1 MKTNNKCRTKGL
13 LKASFCFALLLIAFL
28 LPNKSFGAAEQG
40 YKYLS
45 DEDINPTSVRVGW
58 DAFRKDEVN
67 GGGEISVKIE
77 GAYYSFD
84 RGLWAH
90 ASSTIVYDLRAYDYD
105 YFTAYIGLNQTAASS
120 SNGVIFRIYTSTDG
134 TNWNIKYNEA
144 SEGNPSKVSKPGEN
158 ATFVKIDIK
167 NEKYL
172 KLEADSNGGNG
183 SDHSVYADAKLIKEG
198 YKEPG
203 EELVPSIENL
213 DQEIKTKYANADLE
227 TNSEY
232 ELTLLKRELID
243 RAGNYALKR
252 FLSTSKE
259 NEATFRWLTS
269 NVDNLRLYLLGGT
282 PDGGSYFNSLTQL
295 SRLYNEYSND
305 FTNSEKIVNDWC
317 PTNMT
322 KGDLYK
328 KMAISLSLTH
338 TQNVGLWMQAG
349 ATENKSDALRRYA
362 IYKYMYENGMLNTG
376 LVGNWDIT
384 KWFEALQVEEMRFV
398 MNNLIDDEEILWLNT
413 YVQDRLN
420 QYKQG
425 KYLTPHPYIAYVWPN
440 YGDARYYD
448 ESNKDYFNELFSVN
462 KTDANSGK
470 ELVDEN
476 EQKTGKV
483 GLFDTEFTIPGGKNN
498 STYTIKVTRGTSNY
512 KLYKVWMNFRNKFGT
527 GCVCGGIS
535 KSGSNIRATH
545 GIPATVIGQPGHAAL
560 LYYTKDSQGRG
571 YWNIDN
577 DVSGWTLSEKG
588 ERMLLGWGNASY
600 SRGYSVVYM
609 ALSQEA
615 INDFTN
621 FVKCEEL
628 VYLAKVYARDA
639 VKQEEIYRKAL
650 EIQPINIDAWVGL
663 INAYNSNEN
672 KTENAYYDL
681 AEELAESLKY
691 FPLPMQHLTNL
702 IKPKLTSVEN
712 SYRFTLLQTRILT
725 EGSQTPNNTEDN
737 YYVYQPSLTRLE
749 ANYLL
754 GKLDK
759 TIATFSF
766 DGEDAGYIKL
776 ASRFDGSDVRWDYC
790 LKGKDEAI
798 KGADESRWKEVI
810 PGEEGNKCKL
820 SNEEIA
826 SITAE
831 NDIYVHIVGVNYSE
845 NNLYKID
852 ITEQSSPN
860 NLYANDWENKVIGAT
875 EAVEWRY
882 TQNDEWTSYGV
893 DSPDLTGNKTIQVRL
908 SATGTKLAS
917 PASELYTFTEDNQP
931 DTRKYIPIEHLSI
944 HSYSTQSTDNNRPYF
959 APNAIDGNITTM
971 WHTDFSQNVLQ
982 QPTKPFIAIE
992 LDEPRNISALEFVQG
1007 KWRDADPV
1015 YIKNAIIY
1023 VSNDGETWIEAGR
1036 TENCEQ
1042 NLEFKSVEFS
1052 ESVYG
1057 KYIKFEMDT
1066 YNMFSSVAMVN
1077 LFEDKTKVTYA
1088 HFSFNGENAGK
1099 IVLVDEFK
1107 GTNWEYSL
1115 DGGETWKQGTGD
1127 SHELT
1132 ETELLQINAN
1142 DSIKLRINGKEST
1155 ITIKEQEAP
1164 TISAYLNDL
1173 ENRLIGI
1180 SNIDNLEWKI
1190 EGTAKW
1196 TSYSEKEPVVLG
1208 DKKLLVRK
1216 KAAGTL
1222 MPSDAVEFTFT
1233 ADNQLDSAKYVSVK
1247 HLSIESFSNTTP
1259 NRGEPATN
1267 AIDALPTTMWHT
1279 SRTTTTMKDPR
1290 WIVIEL
1296 DETRYISKIEYV
1308 RKAAYAYGIL
1318 KNGIISVSMDG
1329 ENWEV
1334 AHTIENLYNPT
1345 TPAELI
1351 ASENSKDI
1359 VFAAPK
1365 QAKYI
1370 KIECTESCDYVHGN
1384 RNGVPMDYFF
1394 SAAMFNIFEDITK
1407 IERPIASIEYSTEE
1421 LTNGDVTATLVN
1433 ENMDIT
1439 VTNNNG
1445 SRTYT
1450 FTENGEFTFEFVNSK
1465 GIKGTATATVDWIC
1479 KTLPTPSIT
1488 YTPNTLTNKD
1498 VTAAVTFDRDNVKI
1512 LNEAGE
1518 TIQTITTGNAYTYT
1532 FTENGKHEIR
1542 FEGPYGNRG
1551 LAELIVNWIDKTAPV
1566 ATINYSAEYDT
1577 NQDIIATITFDK
1589 ENVKIIDDAGN
1600 EIVNGNTHTFTENG
1614 SFTFK
1619 FKDEAGNTGT
1629 ATATVNNI
1637 NKNLPKP
1644 TINYDITELTNQNVI
1659 ATVTFD
1665 TPNVTITNNNG
1676 SNTYTF
1682 IENDTFTF
1690 EFEDEAGNTGI
1701 VIADVNWIDKKAPV
1715 GTITYDIEN
1724 KLTNQDVTAKITFNK
1739 ENVRIL
1745 NNNGSDTYKFEL
1757 NDTFTFR
1764 FVDQVGNEGTAT
1776 AEVEWI
1782 DKAVPVPT
1790 ITYDINEITNK
1801 DVTATITFNKQGV
1814 IIVNDRDEE
1823 IENGDTYVF
1832 TENGTHEFKFRGPA
1846 GNTGTAIADVTW
1858 IDKTP
1863 PAAIITYDI
1872 NESTNRDVTATVT
1885 FDEGGVTIVN
1895 NGGNNTYTFTENGR
1909 YTFNYV
1915 GPLGNEGTAEANVT
1929 WIDKTAPTAGINY
1942 STEALTN
1949 KDVTV
1954 TLVNASEPITIT
1966 NNNGSNAYTFT
1977 ENGIF
1982 TFEFVD
1988 RVGNKGTATATVNNI
2003 DKDIPVATIT
2013 YSTEEPTKDSVIA
2026 TITFDKENVT
2036 VIGGNTHT
2044 FTKNGTFTFE
2054 FEDAAG
2060 NKGTAVASVNWIEK
2074 DPDDPDDPFIPGD
2087 IDGDGEITI
2096 NDVALMKLHLVE
2108 ILELPEDRLEV
2119 ADMNKDNEIDISDM
2133 ALLKLV
2139 LLGLSFSL

>member
-1 MKTNNKCRTKGL
+1 MKKNIKNKESKIKFSMEITI
-13 LKASFCFALLLIAFL
+13 CFVLLLMGFL
-28 LPNKSFGAAEQG
+28 LPNKSFGATEQE

-67 GGGEISVKIE
+67 GNGKISVKIE

-90 ASSTIVYDLRAYDYD
+90 AASTIIYDLRAYDYD
-105 YFTAYIGLNQTAASS
+105 YFTAYVGLNQTASS
-120 SNGVIFRIYTSTDG
+120 NSNGVIFKIYTSTDG
-134 TNWNIKYNEA
+134 TNWNIKYNESSA
-144 SEGNPSKVSKPGEN
+144 ICKPGDN
-158 ATFVKIDIK
+158 ATPVKIDIRT
-167 NEKYL
+167 EKFL

-213 DQEIKTKYANADLE
+213 DQEIKTKYANANLE

-295 SRLYNEYSND
+295 SRLYNEYSTD
-305 FTNSEKIVNDWC
+305 FTNGEKIVNDWC

-376 LVGNWDIT
+376 LGENWNIT

-476 EQKTGKV
+476 GQKTGKV
-483 GLFDTEFTIPGGKNN
+483 GLFDTEFTIPGGKDNA
-498 STYTIKVTRGTSNY
+498 TYTIKVTRGTSTY

-560 LYYTKDSQGRG
+560 LYYTKDSQGKG

-609 ALSQEA
+609 ALSQEVL
-615 INDFTN
+615 NDYEN
-621 FVKCEEL
+621 LVKCEEL

-702 IKPKLTSVEN
+702 IKPKLTSPEN
-712 SYRFTLLQTRILT
+712 IYRFTLLQTRILT
-725 EGSQTPNNTEDN
+725 EGSKTPNNTEDN

-917 PASELYTFTEDNQP
+917 PASELYTFTQDNQP

-959 APNAIDGNITTM
+959 APNAIDGNIHTM
-971 WHTDFSQNVLQ
+971 WHTDFAENVLQ
-982 QPTKPFIAIE
+982 TGNKPFIAIE
-992 LDEPRNISALEFVQG
+992 LDKPRNISAVEFVQG

-1042 NLEFKSVEFS
+1042 NLEFKSVELS

-1115 DGGETWKQGTGD
+1115 DGGETWKRGTGD

-1132 ETELLQINAN
+1132 EIELLQINAN
-1142 DSIKLRINGKEST
+1142 DSIKVRINGKEST
-1155 ITIKEQEAP
+1155 IVIKEQVAP

-1180 SNIDNLEWKI
+1180 SNIENLEWKI

-1196 TSYSEKEPVVLG
+1196 TSYSEKEPIVLG
-1208 DKKLLVRK
+1208 DKKLLIRK

-1222 MPSDAVEFTFT
+1222 LPSDAVEFTFT
-1233 ADNQLDSAKYVSVK
+1233 ADNQLDSAKYVPIK
-1247 HLSIESFSNTTP
+1247 HLSIESFSSTTA
-1259 NRGEPATN
+1259 NRGEPAIN
-1267 AIDALPTTMWHT
+1267 SIDGLPTTMWHT
-1279 SRTTTTMKDPR
+1279 NRKITNDPR

-1308 RKAAYAYGIL
+1308 RSAGYAYGIL

-1334 AHTIENLYNPT
+1334 AHEIEDLYNPT
-1345 TPAELI
+1345 TLAELT
-1351 ASENSKDI
+1351 ASENNKDI
-1359 VFAAPK
+1359 VFAKPK

-1370 KIECTESCDYVHGN
+1370 KIQCTKSCDYVHGN
-1384 RNGVPMDYFF
+1384 SNGVPMDYFF
-1394 SAAMFNIFEDITK
+1394 SAAMFNVFEDITK

-1465 GIKGTATATVDWIC
+1465 GIKGTAVATVDWIC
-1479 KTLPTPSIT
+1479 KTLPNPTIT
-1488 YTPNTLTNKD
+1488 YSTEKLTNED
-1498 VTAAVTFDRDNVKI
+1498 VTVAVTFDRDNVKI
-1512 LNEAGE
+1512 LNEDGE
-1518 TIQTITTGNAYTYT
+1518 PIQTITTGNAYTYT

-1542 FEGPYGNRG
+1542 FEGPYRNRG
-1551 LAELIVNWIDKTAPV
+1551 TAELTVNWIDKKAPV

-1589 ENVKIIDDAGN
+1589 ENVKIIDDDGN

-1619 FKDEAGNTGT
+1619 FKDEAGNIGT

-1637 NKNLPKP
+1637 KKNLPKP

-1659 ATVTFD
+1659 ATLTFD
-1665 TPNVTITNNNG
+1665 TPNVRITNNNG
-1676 SNTYTF
+1676 SNIYTF

-1701 VIADVNWIDKKAPV
+1701 VVAEVNWIDKIAPV
-1715 GTITYDIEN
+1715 GTISYDIEN
-1724 KLTNQDVTAKITFNK
+1724 KLTNQDVTATITFNK

-1745 NNNGSDTYKFEL
+1745 NNNGSKTYTFEL
-1757 NDTFTFR
+1757 NGEFTFR

-1782 DKAVPVPT
+1782 DKNVPVPT

-1801 DVTATITFNKQGV
+1801 DVTATVTFDKQGV
-1814 IIVNDRDEE
+1814 TIVNDKGEE

-1846 GNTGTAIADVTW
+1846 GNEGTATANVTW

-1863 PAAIITYDI
+1863 PAAIINYDI
-1872 NESTNRDVTATVT
+1872 NELTNKDVIATVT
-1885 FDEGGVTIVN
+1885 FDEGGVTIINDKGEEIENGDTYTFTQNGSYTFKYVGPLGNIGTAVATVSWIDKTAPTAEITYNVTDKTSEPVTATLTNESEEIVITNN
-1895 NGGNNTYTFTENGR
+1895 NGSNTYTFTENG
-1909 YTFNYV
+1909 
-1915 GPLGNEGTAEANVT
+1915 E
-1929 WIDKTAPTAGINY
+1929 
-1942 STEALTN
+1942 
-1949 KDVTV
+1949 
-1954 TLVNASEPITIT
+1954 
-1966 NNNGSNAYTFT
+1966 
-1977 ENGIF
+1977 F

-1988 RVGNKGTATATVNNI
+1988 KVGNKGSVTAIVDWI
-2003 DKDIPVATIT
+2003 V
-2013 YSTEEPTKDSVIA
+2013 EEQP
-2026 TITFDKENVT
+2026 
-2036 VIGGNTHT
+2036 
-2044 FTKNGTFTFE
+2044 
-2054 FEDAAG
+2054 
-2060 NKGTAVASVNWIEK
+2060 
-2074 DPDDPDDPFIPGD
+2074 DPEEIKKGD
-2087 IDGDGEITI
+2087 IDGNGKLGPTDLSKIKLYLIGKEELSEKQQKAADINGDGRITAT
-2096 NDVALMKLHLVE
+2096 DL
-2108 ILELPEDRLEV
+2108 
-2119 ADMNKDNEIDISDM
+2119 SQ
-2133 ALLKLV
+2133 LKLALIG
-2139 LLGLSFSL
+2139 LLEI